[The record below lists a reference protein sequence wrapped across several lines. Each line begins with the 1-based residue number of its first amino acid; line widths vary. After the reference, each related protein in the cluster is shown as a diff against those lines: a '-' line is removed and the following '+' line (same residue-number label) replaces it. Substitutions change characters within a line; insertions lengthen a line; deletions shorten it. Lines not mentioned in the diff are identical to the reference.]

1 MRRILHWFLAC
12 LPWIILLSF
21 RSTSFFHPFD
31 CSFHRISSRF
41 FRRIIFLSFRRNFEQ
56 SRTYP
61 PPSFLFPFFQQ
72 SDFSTS
78 TKIIIYIYKK
88 NEAISD
94 SRDSIPLWDRFQ
106 VDRSEMWRDIST
118 RLNKIISFPFS
129 IFHATHHFIAISLFY
144 QNRTLYYIFGS
155 VFDPPPSPRTNIDH
169 YIYLYISRSFLRLII
184 FETPEIQRRR
194 LRFRLH
200 N

>member
-1 MRRILHWFLAC
+1 MDNPA
-12 LPWIILLSF
+12 
-21 RSTSFFHPFD
+21 
-31 CSFHRISSRF
+31 
-41 FRRIIFLSFRRNFEQ
+41 FLSFNLVFPSIRLFFSSNFLSFFSQ
-56 SRTYP
+56 NYISLVSKKFRTIENVS

-88 NEAISD
+88 NKAISD

-155 VFDPPPSPRTNIDH
+155 VFDPPPFPLPPYEYRPLYLS
-169 YIYLYISRSFLRLII
+169 LYITIVPPINNIRNTRNTTSSSSFSIAQLTRTCTH
-184 FETPEIQRRR
+184 E
-194 LRFRLH
+194 
-200 N
+200 

>member
-1 MRRILHWFLAC
+1 MISC
-12 LPWIILLSF
+12 L
-21 RSTSFFHPFD
+21 STVDNPA
-31 CSFHRISSRF
+31 
-41 FRRIIFLSFRRNFEQ
+41 FLSFNLVFPSIRLFFSSNFLSFFSQ
-56 SRTYP
+56 NYISLVSKKFRTIENVS

-155 VFDPPPSPRTNIDH
+155 VFDPPPSPPSFLRTNIDH